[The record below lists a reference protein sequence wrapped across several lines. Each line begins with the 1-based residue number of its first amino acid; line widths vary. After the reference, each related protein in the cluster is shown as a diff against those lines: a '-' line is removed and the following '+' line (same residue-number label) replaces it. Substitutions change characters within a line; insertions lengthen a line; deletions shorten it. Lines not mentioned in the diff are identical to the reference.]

1 MGYSSDPQNDAHNE
15 CVVLGMQGLNQAQ
28 DEFNNEI
35 VTGAFFERLIEE
47 NRGNVSAAKAQF
59 VDENFDHNIDRDI
72 IVVEVFYRYP
82 DGTVM
87 AAFDADGKPVQPI
100 ITDGKAPERFIAL
113 ASRNPETRRLYPV
126 AYACN
131 PMNFVFFE
139 RNCEPKVT
147 HTY

>member
-1 MGYSSDPQNDAHNE
+1 MGHSPYPKNDTHNE
-15 CVVLGMQGLNQAQ
+15 CIVLGMQGLNQAQ

-35 VTGAFFERLIEE
+35 VSGEFFERLMEE

-72 IVVEVFYRYP
+72 TVAEVFYRNP

-87 AAFDADGKPVQPI
+87 AAFDANGMPVQPI
-100 ITDGKAPERFIAL
+100 ITAGKTPERFIAL

-139 RNCEPKVT
+139 PNCDPKVM

>member
-1 MGYSSDPQNDAHNE
+1 MGYSSDPKNDAHNE
-15 CVVLGMQGLNQAQ
+15 CIVLGMQGLNEAQ

-35 VTGAFFERLIEE
+35 VSGEFFERIMEE

-59 VDENFDHNIDRDI
+59 VDENFDHNIDRSPT
-72 IVVEVFYRYP
+72 VAEVFYRNP

-87 AAFDADGKPVQPI
+87 AAFDADGMPVQPI
-100 ITDGKAPERFIAL
+100 TTAGKAPERFIAL
-113 ASRNPETRRLYPV
+113 AERNPETRRLYPV

-139 RNCEPKVT
+139 RNCDPKVM